1 MGASNPQQLY
11 DLANAQFAA
20 RDFDA
25 AILNYQGCV
34 ASEPGFAP
42 AYNNLGSALLEVGR
56 FEEAAHVLQVATRLS
71 PSYVR
76 PLVNLGKA
84 LRELG
89 RFDDA
94 VAKLEEA
101 LSLQPQYVSALV
113 NLGDVL
119 IARDELT
126 RAQDIL
132 CRAAQLAP
140 SLAIAHA
147 SLGVCEL
154 QLGQIERSL
163 DTLRRAIALEPHN
176 RKIAMTLA
184 HAAFLSGDWREGWR
198 YFRAYCEPV
207 GARLQGWPAGLARW
221 DGTLGS
227 GAELAL
233 VSEQG
238 LGDTLQFARYGGEL
252 RRHGHRTTLIAQ
264 RPLVPLLELS
274 GLFDR
279 VIAAGDAVAADACFP
294 LLGLPEVFGTAPTSV
309 PRAEGYLRAD
319 PRAVGRWRS
328 RVESD
333 RPVRIGIAW
342 QGNVRAEHGL
352 LLGRSPG
359 LAPFE
364 VLTQLPHV
372 ALFALQKGPG
382 ESELQRLAFG
392 GRIRVLEGLDEGTPF
407 VDSAAVIAGLDLVIT
422 SDTSI
427 AHLAGALG
435 RPVWICLHKH
445 ADWRWGSDERSAWYA
460 SARLF
465 RQRRQGDWSTPF
477 SEIAAALAT
486 YPATHSH

>member
-1 MGASNPQQLY
+1 MGASDPQQLY
-11 DLANAQFAA
+11 DLANAQLAA

-25 AILNYQGCV
+25 AILNYRGCV
-34 ASEPGFAP
+34 TSEPGFAP

-56 FEEAAHVLQVATRLS
+56 FEEAADVLEVATRLS
-71 PSYVR
+71 PAYIR

-89 RFDDA
+89 RLDDA
-94 VAKLEEA
+94 VARLEEA

-126 RAQDIL
+126 RAHEIL
-132 CRAAQLAP
+132 SRAAALAP
-140 SLAIAHA
+140 TLAMAHA

-154 QLGQIERSL
+154 QLGQIDRSL
-163 DTLRRAIALEPHN
+163 ATLQRASALEPHN

-184 HAAFLSGDWREGWR
+184 HASFLTGDWREGWR
-198 YFRAYCEPV
+198 FFRAYCEPV
-207 GARLQGWPAGLARW
+207 GAHLEGWPTGMARW
-221 DGTLGS
+221 DGRLGS
-227 GAELAL
+227 GAALAL

-238 LGDTLQFARYGGEL
+238 LGDTIQFARYGDEL
-252 RRHGHRTTLIAQ
+252 RRRGHRTTLIAQ

-279 VIAAGDAVAADACFP
+279 VVAAGDELEADACFP

-309 PRAEGYLRAD
+309 PLAQRYLTAD
-319 PRAVGRWRS
+319 PQAVIAWRS
-328 RVESD
+328 RLECDHHLRV
-333 RPVRIGIAW
+333 GIAW
-342 QGNVRAEHGL
+342 QGNVRAERGL

-364 VLTQLPHV
+364 VLTRLPHV
-372 ALFALQKGPG
+372 ALFSLQKGPG
-382 ESELQRLAFG
+382 ESELQRQPFG
-392 GRIRVLEGLDEGTPF
+392 HHIRVLEGLDERTSF
-407 VDSAAVIAGLDLVIT
+407 VDSAAVIASLDLVIT

-435 RPVWICLHKH
+435 RPVWVCLHKH
-445 ADWRWGSDERSAWYA
+445 ADWRWGNEPRSAWYA

-465 RQRRQGDWSTPF
+465 RQARQGDWGAPF
-477 SEIAAALAT
+477 SEMAAALASDT
-486 YPATHSH
+486 PALGH